1 MTESEGKK
9 TINPFY
15 NRILSQKES
24 HAEDI
29 EQYCMKYKM
38 REAIK
43 EDLLH
48 KLEEV
53 YSIYFK

>member
-1 MTESEGKK
+1 MPEIENKYVFS
-9 TINPFY
+9 PFY
-15 NRILSQKES
+15 NRLKTQKRN

-29 EQYCMKYKM
+29 EQYCAKHGM

-53 YSIYFK
+53 YSIYF